1 MLKIKILT
9 KKNHCIRIL
18 REYFYFSETIRI
30 EEVFIGYN
38 KDTAAGVVLKAWE
51 ICSKNSMEEND
62 SLQHVRIFKI
72 EFIIF
77 LILILRALH
86 VCRRDIMNPCLH

>member
-1 MLKIKILT
+1 MKIKKKYNKNRCT
-9 KKNHCIRIL
+9 KEKTNI
-18 REYFYFSETIRI
+18 FSETIRK

-62 SLQHVRIFKI
+62 SLQHVRIF
-72 EFIIF
+72 
-77 LILILRALH
+77 LSNNILNF
-86 VCRRDIMNPCLH
+86 NP

>member
-1 MLKIKILT
+1 MKIKKNILKIAAQKRKKI
-9 KKNHCIRIL
+9 
-18 REYFYFSETIRI
+18 FFSETIRK

-62 SLQHVRIFKI
+62 SLQHVRIF
-72 EFIIF
+72 
-77 LILILRALH
+77 LSSNILNF
-86 VCRRDIMNPCLH
+86 NP

>member
-18 REYFYFSETIRI
+18 REYFYFSEIIRI

-62 SLQHVRIFKI
+62 SLQHVRIF
-72 EFIIF
+72 
-77 LILILRALH
+77 
-86 VCRRDIMNPCLH
+86 